1 MKNEIKKALYREKP
15 QATLSKIVDDI
26 YYYEA
31 KLNNRDSVYFAVP
44 TSDMGEKLFDNKIH
58 AQLLIRWLI

>member
-31 KLNNRDSVYFAVP
+31 KLNNGDNICFAVP
-44 TSDMGEKLFDNKIH
+44 ISDMGDKLFDNNIS